1 MTRAEFLQ
9 FFGADAAC
17 PDSGRDRDRGVEI
30 GAQVRPGGV
39 IFRVWAPK
47 VRQVSVQLS
56 VGKGKRTIQLHF
68 EGDGYFSG
76 IADQAQAGD
85 RYRYLLDGKLERPD
99 PASRYQ
105 PEGVHGPS
113 QVVDPAAF
121 SWRDEEWRN
130 PPLHDY
136 LIYELHVGTFTSEGT
151 FASIIPRLDYLADL
165 GVTAVELMPVA
176 QFPGDR
182 NWGYDGVNLF
192 APHAGYG
199 GPENLRKLVDT
210 CHAHGLAVVLDVVY
224 NHLGPEGNY
233 LRDYG
238 HYFTDRYRTPWG
250 DAVNFDGP
258 YSDDVRAFF
267 IANALHWIREYHVD
281 ALRIDAVHGMFD
293 LGARH
298 FLVELNEAVRREEGR
313 LGRAIYLIAESDLND
328 SRIISPCDE
337 GGYGLDAQWNDDF
350 HHALHAVLTGER
362 DGYYRDFGE
371 ASHLVKAL
379 REKYVYSGQF
389 SSYRCRRHGNSVARR
404 QCGQFVVF
412 AQNHDQVGN
421 RMLGER
427 LAALVSFE
435 TLKLA
440 AALVLL
446 SPYIP
451 MLFMG
456 EEYGEDNPFLYF
468 VSHEDPNLVAAVQAG
483 RKEEF
488 KAFTARGEPPDPE
501 TEATFQASKLA
512 WDKAKQGEHR
522 TLYTYYKRLIGMRRT
537 QPALS
542 PGEGSS
548 QEVELSPDERIMFI
562 SRRHGDSRLICLFT
576 LAVTDSEAVFPPV
589 EGAWRKLVDSAD
601 AAWEGPGSSLP
612 DRVQGGVPIKLTG
625 RSCAVYEQTGN
636 DI

>member
-1 MTRAEFLQ
+1 MIRAESIES
-9 FFGADAAC
+9 FGAAAPC
-17 PDSGRDRDRGVEI
+17 PDSGRDRDCGIDI
-30 GAQVRPGGV
+30 GAHVRPGKV
-39 IFRVWAPK
+39 IFRVWAPNA
-47 VRQVSVQLS
+47 RQVAVQLS
-56 VGKGKRTIQLHF
+56 VGKGRRAIQLHR

-85 RYRYLLDGKLERPD
+85 RYRYLLDGTIPRPD

-113 QVVDPAAF
+113 QVVDPALYN
-121 SWRDEEWRN
+121 WRDREWRN

-151 FASIIPRLDYLADL
+151 FAAIIPRLDYLADL

-192 APHAGYG
+192 APHASYG
-199 GPENLRKLVDT
+199 GPEKLRELVDA
-210 CHAHGLAVVLDVVY
+210 CHARGLAVVLDVVY

-233 LRDYG
+233 LRDFG

-250 DAVNFDGP
+250 DAVNLDGP
-258 YSDDVRAFF
+258 HSDDVRAFF
-267 IANALHWIREYHVD
+267 IGNALHWIREYHVD
-281 ALRIDAVHGMFD
+281 ALRLDAVHGIYD

-298 FLVELNEAVRREEGR
+298 FLDELNQAVRQEEER
-313 LGRAIYLIAESDLND
+313 LGRTVYLIAESDLND

-337 GGYGLDAQWNDDF
+337 GGYGLDAQWDDDF
-350 HHALHAVLTGER
+350 HHALHSLLTGER

-371 ASHLVKAL
+371 TSHLVRAL

-389 SSYRCRRHGNSVARR
+389 SSYRCRRHGNSVAAR
-404 QCGQFVVF
+404 QCSQFIVF

-427 LAALVSFE
+427 LASLVSFE
-435 TLKLA
+435 SLKLA
-440 AALVLL
+440 AALMLL
-446 SPYIP
+446 SPFIP
-451 MLFMG
+451 LLFMG
-456 EEYGEDNPFLYF
+456 EEYGETNPFLYF
-468 VSHEDPNLVAAVQAG
+468 VSHEDPDLVAAVQAG

-488 KAFTARGEPPDPE
+488 KEFAARGEPPDPE
-501 TEATFQASKLA
+501 AVATFQASKLA
-512 WDKAKQGEHR
+512 WGKVKQGATR
-522 TLYTYYKRLIGMRRT
+522 TLFNYYKGLIELRRM

-548 QEVELSPDERIMFI
+548 HEVVYSPDGKVVSLKRH
-562 SRRHGDSRLICLFT
+562 HGDSALICLFNV
-576 LAVTDSEAVFPPV
+576 AVTDSEAVFPAV
-589 EGAWRKLVDSAD
+589 AGAWQKLFDSAD
-601 AAWEGPGSSLP
+601 AAWDGPGSYLP
-612 DRVQGGVPIKLTG
+612 DPVQGGTPVRLTG
-625 RSCAVYEQTGN
+625 RSCAVYGQAGQ
-636 DI
+636 